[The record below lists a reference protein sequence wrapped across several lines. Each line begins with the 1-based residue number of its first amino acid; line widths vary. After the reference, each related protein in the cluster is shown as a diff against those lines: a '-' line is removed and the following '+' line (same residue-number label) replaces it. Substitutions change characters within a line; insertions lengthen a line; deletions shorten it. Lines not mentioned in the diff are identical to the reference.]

1 MDDFNKIVICAA
13 EIDDIDSIAKMES
26 ECFTDAWSWDS
37 FHSCFV
43 SPYYEIVVARI
54 GEAIVGY
61 GVVKSM
67 YEDAELVR
75 IAVSSF
81 YRRLDIGYKML
92 DWLINEVRN
101 NGAKK
106 VFLDVR
112 KSNEAAISLYKKM
125 GFSPYEITED
135 FYNNPVE
142 ASVKMNLEIKG
153 R

>member
-1 MDDFNKIVICAA
+1 
-13 EIDDIDSIAKMES
+13 
-26 ECFTDAWSWDS
+26 
-37 FHSCFV
+37 
-43 SPYYEIVVARI
+43 
-54 GEAIVGY
+54 
-61 GVVKSM
+61 M

-101 NGAKK
+101 NGAEK

-112 KSNEAAISLYKKM
+112 KSNEAAISLYEKI
-125 GFSPYEITED
+125 GFSSYEITED

-142 ASVKMNLEIKG
+142 ASVKMNLDLKG

>member
-1 MDDFNKIVICAA
+1 MIDDFNKIVICAA

-67 YEDAELVR
+67 YEDATDSR
-75 IAVSSF
+75 RWHFASFTAVFPPF
-81 YRRLDIGYKML
+81 YR
-92 DWLINEVRN
+92 
-101 NGAKK
+101 
-106 VFLDVR
+106 FC
-112 KSNEAAISLYKKM
+112 
-125 GFSPYEITED
+125 P
-135 FYNNPVE
+135 
-142 ASVKMNLEIKG
+142 
-153 R
+153 